1 LTWVSRVA
9 IVLNWKFDEEIDAK
23 DTHEHFIRAYID
35 LSNGQFFNFHLQRFI
50 CSENFRMPASSSS
63 SLFRSSRL
71 ASVVIDFNLKGM
83 GRI

>member
-23 DTHEHFIRAYID
+23 NTHEHFIRAYIG
-35 LSNGQFFNFHLQRFI
+35 LSNGQYIHSQRFI
-50 CSENFRMPASSSS
+50 CSEKFHMPASSSS